1 MTVGVSTV
9 QNTASAPAGA
19 GSGGDGAI
27 EWRLCRNCSLAPR
40 QLLRC
45 YLGLSV
51 VCLGIGSLC
60 WWHGATLVMPFAW
73 LEVLALGAAL
83 IVYARHAADGESLRL
98 ERGMLI
104 VRRECAGR
112 VEQHEFRLEGVRI
125 ESRGDGS
132 LVELSGQGR
141 SVAIGRLVR
150 PEARRQ
156 LVNDLRR
163 EKRRVCQSLSIAG
176 WVGSSKDDV
185 TRR

>member
-9 QNTASAPAGA
+9 QDTVSAASGA
-19 GSGGDGAI
+19 EAEGSSAI

-73 LEVLALGAAL
+73 LEVLALGVAL
-83 IVYARHAADGESLRL
+83 LVYARHAADGECLRL
-98 ERGMLI
+98 ERGMLT

-112 VEQHEFRLEGVRI
+112 IEQHEFRFDGVRI

-141 SVAIGRLVR
+141 SIAIGRLVR

-163 EKRRVCQSLSIAG
+163 EKRRVCQGLSMAG
-176 WVGSSKDDV
+176 WVGSSKDHV